1 MMVVV
6 VYDIASSEPGGA
18 KRLRRVAK
26 ACANRGVAVQDSVYE
41 CQVNAAE
48 YRQLR
53 EALEKLIDLEK
64 DSVRFYLLGNRFQ
77 NRIDTLGVEK
87 VTWDRETYVL

>member
-6 VYDIASSEPGGA
+6 VYDITSSEPGGA

-26 ACANRGVAVQDSVYE
+26 SYANRGVAVQNSVYE

-53 EALEKLIDLEK
+53 GALKKLVDVEK
-64 DSVRFYLLGNRFQ
+64 DSVQFYLLGNRFQ
-77 NRIDTLGVEK
+77 NRIDTLGVE
-87 VTWDRETYVL
+87 

>member
-26 ACANRGVAVQDSVYE
+26 TCANRGVAVQDSVYE

-48 YRQLR
+48 YR
-53 EALEKLIDLEK
+53 
-64 DSVRFYLLGNRFQ
+64 RFGKRW
-77 NRIDTLGVEK
+77 RS
-87 VTWDRETYVL
+87 

>member
-1 MMVVV
+1 M
-6 VYDIASSEPGGA
+6 PGQRSGI
-18 KRLRRVAK
+18 
-26 ACANRGVAVQDSVYE
+26 STF
-41 CQVNAAE
+41 
-48 YRQLR
+48 R